1 MAGGACMAVG
11 LCVVGG
17 MSGKGYVWQRGHAW
31 YGCAWQGDVRGRRE
45 DHCSGI
51 YFVEFI
57 HLFQPHGLPVRV
69 HHVTTEPL
77 ASTSTSIHS
86 SVSAEMDTLELNAP
100 TVSI

>member
-1 MAGGACMAVG
+1 MWSGACLAG
-11 LCVVGG
+11 S
-17 MSGKGYVWQRGHAW
+17 MSGRGDMHGR
-31 YGCAWQGDVRGRRE
+31 GCAWQGDVRGRRD

-57 HLFQPHGLPVRV
+57 HLFQTHGLPVGV

-86 SVSAEMDTLELNAP
+86 SVSAEMDTLELNVP

>member
-1 MAGGACMAVG
+1 MWSGACLA
-11 LCVVGG
+11 GG
-17 MSGKGYVWQRGHAW
+17 MSGRGDMHGR
-31 YGCAWQGDVRGRRE
+31 GCAWQGDVRGRRD

-86 SVSAEMDTLELNAP
+86 SVSAEMDTLELNVP